1 MPSAIYERWSV
12 VVVPFPFTD
21 IERSKKRPAL
31 VLSPAG
37 FQERHG
43 HLICGMITSAAQ
55 SDWPTDVPLTAYG
68 EAGLHKP
75 CKFRLKLFTVEADL
89 VLYKVGEV
97 AGADREAI
105 TDVIRALL
113 PT

>member
-21 IERSKKRPAL
+21 IELSKRRPAL
-31 VLSPAG
+31 VLSPAS

-43 HLICGMITSAAQ
+43 HLICGMITSAAH
-55 SDWPTDVPLTAYG
+55 SEWPTDVRLTAYQ
-68 EAGLHKP
+68 EAGLRKP
-75 CKFRLKLFTVEADL
+75 CTFRLKLFTVQAGL
-89 VLYKVGEV
+89 VLYRLGDIAE
-97 AGADREAI
+97 ADRKAI
-105 TDVIRALL
+105 ANVTRDLL